1 MDIKEVTIKQD
12 IYQENDR
19 IARITNQQLNE
30 KGIFAINVMG
40 SPGTGK
46 TSSIIQIIKNLP
58 EERFYV
64 LEGDIESDLD
74 TQTLKKIGVDA
85 FQINTNGACHL
96 DAVAVS
102 SALMKM
108 ELKVGGILF
117 IENIGNMVCPAEFQ
131 IGEHIKLLICSV
143 TEGSDKPYK
152 YPLIFEKADGV
163 ILNKVDLKP
172 YLDFDEEFF
181 TQGLRALNKKAPI
194 FPVSGK
200 TGEGFREVTQW
211 LKEVSKIV

>member
-1 MDIKEVTIKQD
+1 METREVVIKQD
-12 IYQENDR
+12 IYQENDQ
-19 IARITNQQLNE
+19 IARMTNRQLKE
-30 KGIFAINVMG
+30 KGIFALNVMG

-58 EERFYV
+58 GEKCYV

-74 TQTLKKIGVDA
+74 TQTLKKLGVDA
-85 FQINTNGACHL
+85 FQINTKGACHL
-96 DAVAVS
+96 DALSVS
-102 SALMKM
+102 SALTHMVLPGKGM
-108 ELKVGGILF
+108 LF

-131 IGEHIKLLICSV
+131 IGEDKKLLICSV

-172 YLDFDEEFF
+172 YLDFDEAFF
-181 TQGLRALNKKAPI
+181 TQGVRALNKKAPI
-194 FPVSGK
+194 FEVSGK
-200 TGEGFREVTQW
+200 TGQGFQEVAKWLQQMRE
-211 LKEVSKIV
+211 SG